1 MQDKKG
7 ADFLAIEV
15 KNDNL
20 LIFNGFN
27 LFYLFWEERGY
38 FHDKKRIV
46 IKNFK
51 NNNYLFLSLFFV
63 FLLLDCFN
71 DRI

>member
-20 LIFNGFN
+20 LIFNSFN

-38 FHDKKRIV
+38 FYDKKRIV

-51 NNNYLFLSLFFV
+51 NNNYLFLSFLFV
-63 FLLLDCFN
+63 LLLFDCFY